1 MNMTILFFY
10 AFALLMSASEHAVN
24 TKYLLTQPLVTE
36 IKITKRNNG
45 IEVQQEDNLMLKKR
59 DDKFANVPYIYG
71 FGWFQAMWTVVD
83 LMLGQFILT
92 PVSGASISW
101 ARTIPAGTLKN
112 TSPICTSFV
121 AFAKSLEGFRATG
134 IVVRGG
140 GVSSYYANSIQC
152 TDSTIVG
159 WMIDHFSAISSGTIS
174 RSKWFSCGG
183 FFWEIGK
190 CGGPSI
196 AVTRAAKAPT
206 CNWSVK
212 DATLII
218 RPCVDGKYWGGAFGY
233 AVSGRYTWTFSVTVF
248 HNTGPPT
255 NRPTGTGTT
264 VMPKTLPRNSLI
276 ISSRDNVDISTDF
289 NTVDRDGDA
298 TLNYHEIAFAIADT
312 NKDNRLSLAEYKA
325 ARAKRI
331 LVDTS
336 YKHKKSISVDAAL
349 IADFEIIDRNVDG
362 YLNYDEVAYAI
373 ADTSKDGKLSYD
385 EYKVARAYGI
395 LLDTSYT
402 LK

>member
-1 MNMTILFFY
+1 MTILFFY

-24 TKYLLTQPLVTE
+24 TKCLLMQPFITE
-36 IKITKRNNG
+36 ITITKRNNG
-45 IEVQQEDNLMLKKR
+45 IEVQQEDNLMHEKGMTSY
-59 DDKFANVPYIYG
+59 ANVQHIYG

-92 PVSGASISW
+92 PVSGASVSW
-101 ARTIPAGTLKN
+101 ARTVPAGTLKN

-121 AFAKSLEGFRATG
+121 AFAKSLKGYRTTG
-134 IVVRGG
+134 IVVRGS
-140 GVSSYYANSIQC
+140 GVSSYYGLSIGC
-152 TDSTIVG
+152 TDSTLVG
-159 WMIDHFSAISSGTIS
+159 WMIDHFSAISSGTTS
-174 RSKWFSCGG
+174 HSKWFSCGG
-183 FFWEIGK
+183 YFWEIGK

-196 AVTRAAKAPT
+196 AVTVVAKKAT
-206 CNWSVK
+206 CNSKVK

-218 RPCVDGKYWGGAFGY
+218 RPCINSKQWGGAFGY
-233 AVSGRYTWTFSVTVF
+233 AVSGAYKWTFSVTVY

-264 VMPKTLPRNSLI
+264 VMPKALPRNSSI

-289 NTVDRDGDA
+289 NIADRDGDA

-312 NKDNRLSLAEYKA
+312 NKDNKLLLAEYKA

-331 LVDTS
+331 LADTS

-349 IADFEIIDRNVDG
+349 IADFKIIDRNVDG

-385 EYKVARAYGI
+385 EYKVARAEGI